1 MDVPQ
6 YPRILSLLARWHQWR
21 RVYSQERG
29 FAHVSLASPADDE
42 EELERLT
49 MEIIE
54 ANIEA
59 MSPRDRLALQHIA
72 RAECLGVEVI
82 MSARLGSDAQ
92 RATAIEAALSGIS
105 RRLLLQGI
113 L

>member
-1 MDVPQ
+1 MSPD
-6 YPRILSLLARWHQWR
+6 RRLLSLLGRWHQWR
-21 RVYSQERG
+21 RAYSTERG
-29 FAHVSLASPADDE
+29 FARAVYASPADDE
-42 EELERLT
+42 DELERLT

-59 MSPRDRLALQHIA
+59 MSDRDRLALQHVA

-82 MSARLGSDAQ
+82 MSTRLGTDAQ
-92 RATAIEAALSGIS
+92 RATAIESALSGIS